1 MNHDIPLKY
10 FDIADEYATECAEP
24 VAEAE
29 RTPLA
34 HYFQLLLTR
43 LMNNE
48 EISEEAQHE
57 MAAEA
62 GINPVRIDEIAEF
75 LNQGVVRI
83 KRSRRIWLTMT
94 RTAACFNGFLT
105 IVPLCSSLSCS
116 VSYSYREITGTNVE
130 QMVTSPVQRPT
141 TRPSLR
147 PLNTNGNGKCH

>member
-24 VAEAE
+24 VADAE

-57 MAAEA
+57 A
-62 GINPVRIDEIAEF
+62 GISPVRIDEIAEF
-75 LNQGVVRI
+75 LNQ
-83 KRSRRIWLTMT
+83 W
-94 RTAACFNGFLT
+94 
-105 IVPLCSSLSCS
+105 
-116 VSYSYREITGTNVE
+116 
-130 QMVTSPVQRPT
+130 
-141 TRPSLR
+141 
-147 PLNTNGNGKCH
+147 GNE